1 MFGKFIWLG
10 VCLERLSRGLVALIA
25 ILSALGNVLGYLS
38 IRLPSAPGTTVEFH
52 LSALPS
58 LLLAVSVGPL
68 SGALTGF
75 LSVIMATVKIGNV
88 FIPFGNALFAAVAG
102 LFAQKLKFS
111 PPVSGAL
118 AMIPYAPYIWLA
130 CMVYNVPQ
138 AVIAFIVVKAFI
150 EVLISGT
157 LVELILSRHE
167 VKNFLAGF
175 KSQQKND
182 KKMMVTK

>member
-1 MFGKFIWLG
+1 M
-10 VCLERLSRGLVALIA
+10 RLVALVA
-25 ILSALGNVLGYLS
+25 VLSAFGNILGYFS

-68 SGALTGF
+68 SGAITGL
-75 LSVIMATVKIGNV
+75 LSVLVATMKIGNV
-88 FIPFGNALFAAVAG
+88 FIPFGNALLAGVAG
-102 LFAQKLKFS
+102 FLAQRLKFS

-118 AMIPYAPYIWLA
+118 AMIPYAPYIWFA

-138 AVIAFIVVKAFI
+138 AIIAFIITKAFI

-157 LVELILSRHE
+157 IVELILRRHE
-167 VKNFLAGF
+167 IRNFFESL
-175 KSQQKND
+175 KSK
-182 KKMMVTK
+182 